1 MERRGHRCKVVE
13 GKRKEGESDGSPAT
27 VERREARVHESE
39 EMQGNAGQSDELC
52 NDNHTHAV
60 CIFTLC
66 VCVYRTET
74 PPKVVL
80 DPDMEG
86 LGSVS
91 EKTAQNGTVCMRTL
105 HTLCAYFQ

>member
-1 MERRGHRCKVVE
+1 MRVKKCKEMLV
-13 GKRKEGESDGSPAT
+13 
-27 VERREARVHESE
+27 RVMSCA
-39 EMQGNAGQSDELC
+39 MTTTLTLC
-52 NDNHTHAV
+52 V
-60 CIFTLC
+60 SSLC